1 MQINVATQ
9 EINQMASKEPEL
21 EKKQQKAREH
31 AHSQIKKSRTLHQ
44 MSLQFI

>member
-21 EKKQQKAREH
+21 EKKAT
-31 AHSQIKKSRTLHQ
+31 KS
-44 MSLQFI
+44 